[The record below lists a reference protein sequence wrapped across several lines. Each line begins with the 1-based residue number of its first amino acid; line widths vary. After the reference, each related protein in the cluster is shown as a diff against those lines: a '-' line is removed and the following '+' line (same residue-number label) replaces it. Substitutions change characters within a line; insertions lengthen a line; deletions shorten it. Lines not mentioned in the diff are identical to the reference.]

1 MSSTVSGRPGKFR
14 RNIMRFKIKFNGRK
28 IDAIGITY
36 PITEEVEADS
46 APEAREKLYEKYDTI
61 TNVRFLPE
69 YEPIASGGKEFEGGE
84 SWVNWWLFRKLSER
98 QVREAIEELN
108 IGAWYGGPGRA
119 FSREPYHSTSKS
131 YTLIKQYGGLD
142 I

>member
-1 MSSTVSGRPGKFR
+1 
-14 RNIMRFKIKFNGRK
+14 MRFKIKFNGRK
-28 IDAIGITY
+28 IDAIGIFY

-46 APEAREKLYEKYDTI
+46 APEAREKLLEKYEPI
-61 TNVRFLPE
+61 SPFVFLPE